1 MPALLDINNTF
12 FTIIGY
18 PMSYIEFFG
27 TIAYLLSV
35 WLVAKKNMLTWPVGI
50 FSVILYCLLFL
61 QINLYADMV
70 EQAYF
75 LGMSLYGWWYWN
87 RTLNQKDDRGFIVSS
102 RSLMTKCLAVTVVGG
117 VGFGFFLMNADSILP
132 KVFTEPASYPMIDA
146 ITTVASFVA
155 MWLLSRKRVES
166 WIYWIVVDVVAIW
179 LYYIKDVK
187 FLSLLYV
194 ILLGIAIKGWLTWR
208 RRPRALCGRASKNG
222 IIR

>member
-1 MPALLDINNTF
+1 MPALLDIDNTF
-12 FTIIGY
+12 FTIISY

-35 WLVAKKNMLTWPVGI
+35 WLVARKNLLTWPVGI

-61 QINLYADMV
+61 QINLYADMI
-70 EQAYF
+70 EQVYF
-75 LGMSLYGWWYWN
+75 LGMSLYGWWYWKQ
-87 RTLNQKDDRGFIVSS
+87 TLSKKDERSFAVSPQS
-102 RSLMTKCLAVTVVGG
+102 TIAKCLAITVVGG

-132 KVFTEPASYPMIDA
+132 KIFSEPASYPMIDA

-155 MWLLSRKRVES
+155 MWLLSKKRVES

-179 LYYIKDVK
+179 LYFIKDVK

-194 ILLGIAIKGWLTWR
+194 ILLGIAINGWLIWR
-208 RRPRALCGRASKNG
+208 RSNSEKSQA
-222 IIR
+222 

>member
-1 MPALLDINNTF
+1 MLALLDIDNTF

-35 WLVAKKNMLTWPVGI
+35 WLVARKNLLTWPVGV

-61 QINLYADMV
+61 QINLYADMI
-70 EQAYF
+70 EQVYF
-75 LGMSLYGWWYWN
+75 LGMSLYGWWYWKQ
-87 RTLNQKDDRGFIVSS
+87 TLRKKDERFFAVSPQS
-102 RSLMTKCLAVTVVGG
+102 TIAKCLAITVVGG

-132 KVFTEPASYPMIDA
+132 KIFSEPASYPMIDA

-155 MWLLSRKRVES
+155 MWLLSKKRVES

-179 LYYIKDVK
+179 LYFIKDVK

-194 ILLGIAIKGWLTWR
+194 ILLGIAINGWLIWR
-208 RRPRALCGRASKNG
+208 RSNSEKSQA
-222 IIR
+222 

>member
-1 MPALLDINNTF
+1 MPALLDIENTF

-35 WLVAKKNMLTWPVGI
+35 WLVAKKKMLTWPIGI
-50 FSVILYCLLFL
+50 FSVILYFLLFL

-70 EQAYF
+70 EQMYF
-75 LGMSLYGWWYWN
+75 LGMSVYGWWHWN
-87 RTLNQKDDRGFIVSS
+87 RTLSEKDDRNFIFSS
-102 RSLMTKCLAVTVVGG
+102 RSVISKCLAVTLVGG
-117 VGFGFFLMNADSILP
+117 VGFGFFLMNAESILP

-146 ITTVASFVA
+146 MTTVASFVA
-155 MWLLSRKRVES
+155 MWLLSKKRVES

-194 ILLGIAIKGWLTWR
+194 ILLGIAINGWLTWR
-208 RRPRALCGRASKNG
+208 RSNSDRLNA
-222 IIR
+222 

>member
-1 MPALLDINNTF
+1 
-12 FTIIGY
+12 
-18 PMSYIEFFG
+18 MSYIEFFG
-27 TIAYLLSV
+27 TIAYLLSE

-70 EQAYF
+70 EQMYF

-87 RTLNQKDDRGFIVSS
+87 KTLKQKYDRGFIVSS
-102 RSLMTKCLAVTVVGG
+102 GALMAKCLAVTVVGG
-117 VGFGFFLMNADSILP
+117 VGFGFFLINAESILP
-132 KVFTEPASYPMIDA
+132 KVFTEPASYPLIDA

-155 MWLLSRKRVES
+155 MWLLSKKRVES

-179 LYYIKDVK
+179 LYFIKDVK

-194 ILLGIAIKGWLTWR
+194 ILLGIAINGYLTWR
-208 RRPRALCGRASKNG
+208 RTNSDTSQA
-222 IIR
+222 

>member
-1 MPALLDINNTF
+1 MPAFLDIDNTF

-35 WLVAKKNMLTWPVGI
+35 WLVARKNLLTWPVGI

-61 QINLYADMV
+61 QINLYADMI
-70 EQAYF
+70 EQLYF
-75 LGMSLYGWWYWN
+75 LGMSLYGWWYWKQ
-87 RTLNQKDDRGFIVSS
+87 TLNKKDDRAFTVSS
-102 RSLMTKCLAVTVVGG
+102 QSTIAKCLATTVVGG
-117 VGFGFFLMNADSILP
+117 VGFGFVLMNADTVLP
-132 KVFTEPASYPMIDA
+132 RIFSEPASYPMIDA

-155 MWLLSRKRVES
+155 MWLLSKKRVES

-194 ILLGIAIKGWLTWR
+194 ILLGIAINGWLTWR
-208 RRPRALCGRASKNG
+208 SGKTDQLHT
-222 IIR
+222 

>member
-1 MPALLDINNTF
+1 MPALLDIENTF

-35 WLVAKKNMLTWPVGI
+35 WLVAKKNLLTWPVGI

-61 QINLYADMV
+61 QINLYADMI

-75 LGMSLYGWWYWN
+75 LGMSLYGWWYWKQ
-87 RTLNQKDDRGFIVSS
+87 TLNNKEDRAFAVSS
-102 RSLMTKCLAVTVVGG
+102 RLTIAKSLAITVLGG
-117 VGFGFFLMNADSILP
+117 VGFGLFLMNADSILP
-132 KVFTEPASYPMIDA
+132 KIFTEPASYPMIDA

-155 MWLLSRKRVES
+155 MWLLSKKRVES

-179 LYYIKDVK
+179 LYFIKDVK

-194 ILLGIAIKGWLTWR
+194 ILLGIAINGYLTWR
-208 RRPRALCGRASKNG
+208 RSNSDPSQA
-222 IIR
+222 

>member
-1 MPALLDINNTF
+1 MPTLLDINNTF

-35 WLVAKKNMLTWPVGI
+35 WLVARKNTLTWPVGI

-61 QINLYADMV
+61 QINLYADMI
-70 EQAYF
+70 EQVYF
-75 LGMSLYGWWYWN
+75 LGMSLYGWWYWKQS
-87 RTLNQKDDRGFIVSS
+87 LSHKDDHVFAVSS
-102 RSLMTKCLAVTVVGG
+102 RTTIVKCLTITLVGG
-117 VGFGFFLMNADSILP
+117 VGFGIFLMNANSVLP
-132 KVFTEPASYPMIDA
+132 RIFTEPASYPIIDA

-155 MWLLSRKRVES
+155 MWLLSKKRVES

-194 ILLGIAIKGWLTWR
+194 VLLGMAINGWLTWR
-208 RRPRALCGRASKNG
+208 RSKSDQLHA
-222 IIR
+222 